1 MIADLVAWVL
11 VLAVAAY
18 ACGGGAD
25 YGAGFWDL
33 LAGGARRGSR
43 PRQLIDHSMAP
54 VWEINNVW
62 LIFILVVMWTGFPVM
77 FRAVFTVLWT
87 PLTLAAA
94 GLVLRGAGFAFR
106 KPTRRLA
113 ERRVYGAAFAIS
125 SVLTPYFF
133 GAAVG
138 GVASGRVAPGGSASV
153 AAWTNPTSVLAG
165 LMTVAAAAFL
175 GAVFLSGDARAYG
188 VPDLVDYFRRRALA
202 TLVALGVLAGIGIV
216 LTQDDARYVHERLTE
231 GPGLALVCVAAVC
244 ALASAWLLVRGAPT
258 QFTRATAVGSVGAVV
273 LAWGLAQRP
282 YLLPTSLTV
291 AEGAGAPA
299 TLNWLVIVTLVA
311 VVLVGPALVL
321 LYRLESRGELLSDPL
336 VSADP
341 EDSTGTGR

>member
-1 MIADLVAWVL
+1 MIADAVAWVL

-33 LAGGARRGSR
+33 LAGGARRGNR
-43 PRQLIDHSMAP
+43 PRALIDHAVAP
-54 VWEINNVW
+54 VWEVNNVW
-62 LIFILVVMWTGFPVM
+62 LVFVLVVMWTGFPVM
-77 FRAVFTVLWT
+77 FQAVFSVLWL
-87 PLTLAAA
+87 PLTLAAM
-94 GLVLRGAGFAFR
+94 GLVLRGAGFALR

-113 ERRVYGAAFAIS
+113 ERRLFGAAFAVA

-153 AAWTNPTSVLAG
+153 SAWTNPTSVLTG

-188 VPDLVDYFRRRALA
+188 TPDLVDYFRRRALI
-202 TLVALGVLAGIGIV
+202 TLLALAVLAGIGIV
-216 LTQDDARYVHERLTE
+216 LTRDDAPYVHERLTG
-231 GPGLALVCVAAVC
+231 GPGLALVCVAGVC
-244 ALASAWLLVRGAPT
+244 ALAAAWLLVRGAPT
-258 QFTRATAVGSVGAVV
+258 QFTRAAAVGSVGAVV
-273 LAWGLAQRP
+273 VAWGLAQRP

-291 AEGAGAPA
+291 AEGAGARA
-299 TLNWLVIVTLVA
+299 TMGWLVIVSLVA

-321 LYRLESRGELLSDPL
+321 LYRLESRGELLPDPL
-336 VSADP
+336 LSEGP
-341 EDSTGTGR
+341 EDSTGTER